1 MKRRPPRSTRTDTL
15 FPYTTLFRSRR
26 IGFQELGLGNGET
39 RADQRLSEIAAF
51 HGHSRHRPTI
61 ARAVG
66 EPDLGVGFAQNPRGM
81 ILSRLATFPARPRPF
96 TELTALERIDT
107 KERSEEHTSELQ
119 SLMRISYAV
128 FCLKKK
134 KKLMNHTH
142 KYSPIIETQL
152 YHTSESHKQ
161 T

>member
-1 MKRRPPRSTRTDTL
+1 MRISDWSSDVCSSDLVSLRGGKGFGILLRT
-15 FPYTTLFRSRR
+15 RR

-66 EPDLGVGFAQNPRGM
+66 EPDLGVGFAKNPRGM

-96 TELTALERIDT
+96 PELTALERTDT
-107 KERSEEHTSELQ
+107 QATEIGCQRVANARASRTEK
-119 SLMRISYAV
+119 
-128 FCLKKK
+128 
-134 KKLMNHTH
+134 
-142 KYSPIIETQL
+142 
-152 YHTSESHKQ
+152 
-161 T
+161 